1 VSAGRRGYS
10 LLTMRKYLRSL
21 PALLPAL
28 ALTFAV
34 PAPAAAATPATKS
47 GATAATT
54 VLARVGFRRSVRPSS
69 RYRSPSTRATRYR
82 RPSFGHFAGNVLR
95 FLGIAYL
102 AHALFGWGAGG
113 GSPFGLLLVLGMIAL
128 LVTRRRRRP
137 LYW

>member
-1 VSAGRRGYS
+1 MS
-10 LLTMRKYLRSL
+10 KYLRSL

-34 PAPAAAATPATKS
+34 PAPAAAAMPATKS

-54 VLARVGFRRSVRPSS
+54 VLARVGFRRSVRPTS
-69 RYRSPSTRATRYR
+69 RYRSPSRRTAPYR

-95 FLGIAYL
+95 VLGIAYL
-102 AHALFGWGAGG
+102 VHALFGWGAGG
-113 GSPFGLLLVLGMIAL
+113 GSPFGLLLVLGVMAL

-137 LYW
+137 VYW

>member
-1 VSAGRRGYS
+1 MS
-10 LLTMRKYLRSL
+10 KYLRS
-21 PALLPAL
+21 LPAL

-54 VLARVGFRRSVRPSS
+54 VLARVGFRRSVRPGS
-69 RYRSPSTRATRYR
+69 RYRSPSRRTTRYR

-95 FLGIAYL
+95 FLGVAYL
-102 AHALFGWGAGG
+102 VHALFGWGAGG
-113 GSPFGLLLVLGMIAL
+113 GSPFGLLLVLGVMAL